1 MIPKEVKQ
9 KLEKLDRMRK
19 CEVCA
24 MPNVEWNHS
33 LIYSRKQLQEVYAIR
48 ALCVRH
54 HRGNNGT
61 IDREAD
67 LVNKIN
73 AISEGLK
80 HLKANYPKCDWEQ
93 ELIRYKRELSDLKEK
108 QMETLRAKL
117 NGYI

>member
-1 MIPKEVKQ
+1 MIPQQIKK
-9 KLEKLDRMRK
+9 KLETLPRMK
-19 CEVCA
+19 ACEMCNA
-24 MPNVEWNHS
+24 PNVEWNHS
-33 LIYSRKQLQEVYAIR
+33 LIYARKQLQEVYAIR

-73 AISEGLK
+73 AITEGMK

-93 ELIRYKRELSDLKEK
+93 ELSRYKIELRQLKENK
-108 QMETLRAKL
+108 HERIRAQL